1 MPPPVTR
8 QGGRFRRF
16 VFITLLLLVAAGV
29 YAFLHLGLWMAPEDP
44 LQKADAIFVLAG
56 TLAERPLEAA
66 DLYAAGYAPR
76 ILVTR
81 DLADPATL
89 VAAERGAPFP
99 PTAEL
104 NRTMLL
110 KLGVPADALIV
121 PDRIHDNTAQEA
133 ETFRQMVQ
141 KYHWRRVIVVSSRYH
156 LRRVT
161 VALRRELRGIDVQLI
176 RRGSRYDPSVPAR
189 WWTRRR
195 DIRWILSELPKLAA
209 YAVGLGG

>member
-1 MPPPVTR
+1 VPPPVTR
-8 QGGRFRRF
+8 PGGRFRRF
-16 VFITLLLLVAAGV
+16 ALIALLLLVAGGV
-29 YAFLHLGLWMAPEDP
+29 YGFLHLGLWMAPEDS

-81 DLADPATL
+81 DLVDPATL

-99 PTAEL
+99 QTAEL

-110 KLGVPADALIV
+110 TLGVPAGALIV

-133 ETFRQMVQ
+133 ETFREMVE

-161 VALRRELRGIDVQLI
+161 VALRRELRGLDVQLI
-176 RRGSRYDPSVPAR
+176 RRGSRYDPSVPSR
-189 WWTRRR
+189 WWTKRR